1 MPFLL
6 PSGMDF
12 FIVFE
17 QRMYSIQTEE
27 EEEEA
32 RVPFNSPG
40 ERGGTPH
47 STVSLLCHE
56 RPGIKGCSGGNSPI
70 KKYVE
75 TTYDVPYCTTMH
87 FR

>member
-1 MPFLL
+1 MPFLV

-32 RVPFNSPG
+32 RVPFNSPE
-40 ERGGTPH
+40 ERGDSPLHSLPTTP
-47 STVSLLCHE
+47 
-56 RPGIKGCSGGNSPI
+56 
-70 KKYVE
+70 
-75 TTYDVPYCTTMH
+75 
-87 FR
+87 